1 MGVPFVVDQKLLLVI
16 LLFFGC
22 AHVIRVRRRSGR
34 RSFMGQNTAKSKR
47 IYLF

>member
-1 MGVPFVVDQKLLLVI
+1 MGVPVVVDQKILLVI

-22 AHVIRVRRRSGR
+22 ADVIRVRSSSGR
-34 RSFMGQNTAKSKR
+34 RSFMGQNTGKSKR